1 MLCAF
6 VVDPVGGGAAAASID
21 HDGNDDE
28 EMDGDDADEDETG
41 DAGQLTH
48 VLVEASTAALMA
60 VVSGSDYSVPHFK
73 IELTTKIV
81 KRQAKKSL
89 R

>member
-1 MLCAF
+1 M
-6 VVDPVGGGAAAASID
+6 PG
-21 HDGNDDE
+21 HDSE
-28 EMDGDDADEDETG
+28 EDGDDADEDEAG
-41 DAGQLTH
+41 GAGQLTH
-48 VLVEASTAALMA
+48 VLVETATAALMA

-81 KRQAKKSL
+81 KRQAKKSS